1 MDRRIEQ
8 SPDLRL
14 IEGAG
19 QRDRRKPRAVQAL
32 VGVGVA
38 DPGEKPRVR
47 QRALQGVILFP
58 DAGGEFRVIA
68 GENFQSSWV
77 HGLQRR
83 LPFDDVQ

>member
-1 MDRRIEQ
+1 MDHRIEQ
-8 SPDLRL
+8 PLDLRL
-14 IEGAG
+14 
-19 QRDRRKPRAVQAL
+19 D
-32 VGVGVA
+32 
-38 DPGEKPRVR
+38 EKPRIR
-47 QRALQGVILFP
+47 ERALQGVILFP

>member
-1 MDRRIEQ
+1 MDRRVEQ
-8 SPDLRL
+8 PPELRL

-19 QRDRRKPRAVQAL
+19 QRDRRKPR
-32 VGVGVA
+32 
-38 DPGEKPRVR
+38 VR
-47 QRALQGVILFP
+47 GRALQGVILFP
-58 DAGGEFRVIA
+58 DPSGEFRVIA